1 MSTDE
6 IVAMMREHAALL
18 NLEAEVVMALKAYQN
33 GNAELINHQIN
44 QIVVCLQRVDEIRR
58 RNATQTQSI
67 QEATPRDE

>member
-1 MSTDE
+1 MSTEE

-44 QIVVCLQRVDEIRR
+44 QIVLCLQRVDDIRR
-58 RNATQTQSI
+58 RNAPHTQPI